1 MVYAL
6 PVVTVWKWDLER
18 LLRRELSHREVVEL
32 LPKLKCEV
40 EEFSGDLIT
49 YEAPHDRPDLF
60 SAEGLARAL
69 RSLITGE
76 PQYFNLVDRGL
87 KAFNY
92 GVPLRPIAAFGV
104 VEDLE
109 LDDEAVSQIMN
120 LQEKLHATYCRNRA
134 KASIGVYDLDK
145 VALPVKYVLAD
156 PDSTYFTPLGE
167 KRGMSLREIV
177 SETEKG
183 RVYGHIISSWEK
195 YPLIIDSSG
204 VILSMPPIINSDET
218 KVTGETKRVL
228 IDSTGVD
235 LKTVLDMVTIMATS
249 IAERSISRKIV
260 FVDTY
265 TSNGGVVRAPRASQG
280 VLSIN
285 VEDASSLLGFK
296 VDSNLAAN
304 SLSKMGHRVLS
315 ISESNVV
322 VEVPPHRIDVISWVD
337 LAEDIAMAAGYAEIG
352 KIAFELPP
360 AHHPG
365 RVHPLEHLS
374 RRIRHVFIGMGFIEV
389 VNYMMSNP
397 RAQNEVFGSK
407 EPLVEVLNPKMDK
420 YTCLRRWLTP
430 GLLEV
435 IQVNQERA
443 KEIAIFEI
451 GDVIVVDSSNEI
463 GARSERRIG
472 FAISSSEATLTDG
485 LAVLKSL
492 GDTMGWIVEFK
503 ENAITGFIPE
513 RTARVFINGVEAGF
527 IGEIDPRTL
536 VNLGVL
542 KPVVVC
548 ELCLNKLL

>member
-1 MVYAL
+1 M
-6 PVVTVWKWDLER
+6 WKWDLER
-18 LLRRELSHREVVEL
+18 LLKKELSDGEVMEL

-40 EEFSGDLIT
+40 EELSGGLIT

-60 SAEGLARAL
+60 SAEGLARAI

-76 PQYFNLVDRGL
+76 LQHFNLVDRGL
-87 KAFNY
+87 KSFNY
-92 GVPLRPIAAFGV
+92 GVPLRPIAVFGV

-120 LQEKLHATYCRNRA
+120 LQEKLHATYCRNRV

-145 VALPVKYVLAD
+145 ITLPVKYTLAD

-167 KRGMSLREIV
+167 DRKMSLREIMV
-177 SETEKG
+177 KTEKG
-183 RVYGHIISSWEK
+183 RAYGHIISNWEK

-204 VILSMPPIINSDET
+204 VVLSMPPIINGNET
-218 KVTGETKRVL
+218 KVTSETKRVL

-235 LKTVLDMVTIMATS
+235 LKTVLDMVTIMAAS
-249 IAERSISRKIV
+249 IAERSISRRIV

-265 TSNGGVVRAPRASQG
+265 TPDGGVVRAPRVSQG
-280 VLSIN
+280 VFTIN

-296 VDSNLAAN
+296 VDSSLAID

-315 ISESNVV
+315 ASESDIV
-322 VEVPPHRIDVISWVD
+322 VEVPPYRIDVVSWVD
-337 LAEDIAMAAGYAEIG
+337 LAEDIAMAVGYAEIG
-352 KIAFELPP
+352 KIAFDLPP

-374 RRIRHVFIGMGFIEV
+374 RRIRHVFIGMGFMEV

-397 RAQNEVFGSK
+397 RIQNEVFGSK
-407 EPLVEVLNPKMDK
+407 EPLVEVLNPKMER

-435 IQVNQERA
+435 IQANQERA

-451 GDVIVVDSSNEI
+451 GDVVVVNSGSEI
-463 GARSERRIG
+463 GTRSERRIG
-472 FAISSSEATLTDG
+472 FAISISEVTLTDG

-492 GDTMGWIVEFK
+492 GDSMGWIVEFK
-503 ENAITGFIPE
+503 ETVITGFIPE
-513 RTARVFINGVEAGF
+513 RTASVFINGVEAGF
-527 IGEIDPRTL
+527 IGEVDPRTL
-536 VNLGVL
+536 VKLGVL
-542 KPVVVC
+542 KPVVIC
-548 ELCLNKLL
+548 ELYLNKLL

>member
-1 MVYAL
+1 M
-6 PVVTVWKWDLER
+6 TVRKWDLER
-18 LLRRELSHREVVEL
+18 FLRKELSYGEVMGL

-40 EEFSGDLIT
+40 EDLSGGLIT

-60 SAEGLARAL
+60 SVEGLARAL
-69 RSLITGE
+69 KSLITCE
-76 PQYFNLVDRGL
+76 SQYFNLVDRGL

-120 LQEKLHATYCRNRA
+120 LQEKLHATYCRNRV

-145 VALPVKYVLAD
+145 IALPVNYTLAD

-167 KRGMSLREIV
+167 KRSMSLREII

-183 RVYGHIISSWEK
+183 RAYGHVISGWEK

-204 VILSMPPIINSDET
+204 VALSMPPIINSDET
-218 KVTGETKRVL
+218 KVTSETKRVL

-235 LKTVLDMVTIMATS
+235 LKTVLNMVTIMATS
-249 IAERSISRKIV
+249 IAERSSSRKIV

-265 TSNGGVVRAPRASQG
+265 TSDGGVVRAPRVSQG
-280 VLSIN
+280 VFSIN
-285 VEDASSLLGFK
+285 VRDASSLLGFK
-296 VDSNLAAN
+296 VDPGLAAN
-304 SLSKMGHRVLS
+304 SLSRMGHRVLS
-315 ISESNVV
+315 VSESDVV
-322 VEVPPHRIDVISWVD
+322 VEVPPYRIDVISWVD
-337 LAEDIAMAAGYAEIG
+337 LAEDIAMAVGYVEIG
-352 KIAFELPP
+352 RNALELPP
-360 AHHPG
+360 ARHSG

-374 RRIRHVFIGMGFIEV
+374 REIRHVFIGMGFMEV
-389 VNYMMSNP
+389 ANYMMSNP
-397 RAQNEVFGSK
+397 MAQNEVFGSK

-435 IQVNQERA
+435 VQVNQERA
-443 KEIAIFEI
+443 KEIAVFEV
-451 GDVIVVDSSNEI
+451 GDVVVVDSSSET
-463 GARSERRIG
+463 GARSERRVG
-472 FAISSSEATLTDG
+472 FALSSSEITLTDG

-492 GDTMGWIVEFK
+492 GDAMGWAVEFR
-503 ENAITGFIPE
+503 ETAIAGFIPE
-513 RTARVFINGVEAGF
+513 RTASVFINEVEAGF
-527 IGEIDPRTL
+527 VGEVDPRTL
-536 VNLGVL
+536 VKLGVL